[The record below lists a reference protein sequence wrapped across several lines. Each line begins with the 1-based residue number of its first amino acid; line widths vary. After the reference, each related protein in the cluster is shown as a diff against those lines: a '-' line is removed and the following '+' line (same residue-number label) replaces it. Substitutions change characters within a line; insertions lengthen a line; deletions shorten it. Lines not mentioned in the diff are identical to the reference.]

1 MIEAGSSAAIWDEVE
16 HGSYSADLPL
26 YAELAAERGPVLDLG
41 CGTGRVA
48 LTLARRGHEV
58 WALDSEPELV
68 ADLRGRTDAEG
79 VQVRAIAADARSF
92 ALDATFGLIL
102 APMQLV
108 QLLEG
113 ARGRAGMLRCVRS
126 HLAADGLF
134 AAALVDPP
142 LIWGEADE
150 GSLPDVGQREGWVFS
165 SRPLRVRPEGAA
177 LVVERLRQT
186 VSPQGELSEER
197 HETRLDVVEPERFE
211 AEAADAGLAL
221 VDRRPVPPTDDHV
234 GSVVV
239 LLGVA
244 R

>member
-1 MIEAGSSAAIWDEVE
+1 MIDAGSSAAVWDEVE

-68 ADLRGRTDAEG
+68 ADLRGRAEAEG
-79 VQVRAIAADARSF
+79 LEVRAVEGDARSF
-92 ALDATFGLIL
+92 ALDATFGLIV

-108 QLLEG
+108 QLLQG
-113 ARGRAGMLRCVRS
+113 DQGRAAMLRCVHS

-150 GSLPDVGQREGWVFS
+150 GSLPDVGQRDGWVFS
-165 SRPLRVRPEGAA
+165 SRPLRVRPEGPA

-197 HETRLDVVEPERFE
+197 HKTRLDVVEPERLE
-211 AEAADAGLAL
+211 GEAAAAGLAP
-221 VDRRPVPPTDDHV
+221 VGRRPVPPTDDHV

-239 LLGVA
+239 LLEVA

>member
-1 MIEAGSSAAIWDEVE
+1 MIDTGSSAAIWDEVE

-26 YAELAAERGPVLDLG
+26 YAELAAGRGPVLDLG

-58 WALDSEPELV
+58 WALDSKPELV
-68 ADLRGRTDAEG
+68 ANLRGRAEAEG
-79 VQVRAIAADARSF
+79 VDVRAIEADARSF
-92 ALDATFGLIL
+92 ALETTFDLIV

-113 ARGRAGMLRCVRS
+113 AQGRAAMLRCVRS

-150 GSLPDVGQREGWVFS
+150 GSLPDVVQRDGWVFS

-186 VSPQGELSEER
+186 VSREGELSEER
-197 HETRLDVVEPERFE
+197 HETRLDVVEPARLEVE
-211 AEAADAGLAL
+211 AVDAGLAP
-221 VDRRPVPPTDDHV
+221 VGRRPVPPTDDHV

-239 LLGVA
+239 LLEVA

>member
-1 MIEAGSSAAIWDEVE
+1 MIDVGSGAAIWDEVE

-26 YAELAAERGPVLDLG
+26 YAELAADRGPVLDLG

-48 LTLARRGHEV
+48 LTLARRGHKV
-58 WALDSEPELV
+58 WALDTEPELV
-68 ADLRGRTDAEG
+68 ADLRGRAEAEG
-79 VQVRAIAADARSF
+79 LEVRTIEADARSF
-92 ALDATFGLIL
+92 ALDATFGLII

-113 ARGRAGMLRCVRS
+113 AQGRAAMLRCVRS
-126 HLAADGLF
+126 HLAADGLL

-142 LIWGEADE
+142 LICGEADE
-150 GSLPDVGQREGWVFS
+150 GSLPDVGQRDGWVFS
-165 SRPLRVRPEGAA
+165 SLPLRVRPEGAA

-197 HETRLDVVEPERFE
+197 HETRLDVVDPERLE
-211 AEAADAGLAL
+211 AEAADAGLAP
-221 VDRRPVPPTDDHV
+221 VGRRPIPPTGDHV

-239 LLGVA
+239 LLEVA